1 MLGEVGSGETV
12 LAGGCGGLRTFYRG
26 FIIGESRDL
35 FKGRKW
41 GGDTLSQCFSYLNM
55 NQNHPEG
62 SSKYRF
68 LGPKR

>member
-35 FKGRKW
+35 LKGRKW
-41 GGDTLSQCFSYLNM
+41 GWIL
-55 NQNHPEG
+55 
-62 SSKYRF
+62 
-68 LGPKR
+68 